1 MERAEGADE
10 GPERSQ
16 ARTKQRN
23 QAKGA
28 MMIGLSTTRTSI
40 YGGHMMWLCNG
51 WRRGPEARYSAAPSG
66 TIQIPFMKGAAGQL
80 EKIHIS
86 FIKGAAAPSIT
97 IEIPLPKR
105 RPEHQ
110 VYPL

>member
-10 GPERSQ
+10 GPGRSQ

-51 WRRGPEARYSAAPSG
+51 WRRGPEARYSNG
-66 TIQIPFMKGAAGQL
+66 ILYGIVGALGMIRNRERERRVRKMGG
-80 EKIHIS
+80 EK
-86 FIKGAAAPSIT
+86 K
-97 IEIPLPKR
+97 
-105 RPEHQ
+105 PE
-110 VYPL
+110 YGPASLM